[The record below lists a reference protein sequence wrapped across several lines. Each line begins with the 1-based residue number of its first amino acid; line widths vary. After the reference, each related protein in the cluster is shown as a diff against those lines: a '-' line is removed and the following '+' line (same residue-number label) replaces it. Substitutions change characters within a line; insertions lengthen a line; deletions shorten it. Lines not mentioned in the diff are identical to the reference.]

1 MSKPGS
7 YQSFSS
13 NQPSESSSEF
23 YLQLLQE
30 QEKIKKN
37 RVPGVKT
44 VLVVLSY
51 KGITYDR
58 DALKQ
63 KIHMSY
69 PESTV
74 FFCTTNGKPVGPNF
88 PEVVDLVIDFTPG
101 GSWRNLFMPRKFK
114 HMAKTIVGRNTGLF
128 RTRSYDRVFDEI
140 KDSHVNTLVGLHREQ
155 EVQKKVLELAG
166 IAMIP
171 IGETPRT
178 VERELPLKLPSMKNL

>member
-1 MSKPGS
+1 MSKLVS
-7 YQSFSS
+7 SQSFNST
-13 NQPSESSSEF
+13 QPNESSSEF

-37 RVPGVKT
+37 RIAGVKT

-51 KGITYDR
+51 KGMAYDR

-63 KIHMSY
+63 KIHLSY

-74 FFCTTNGKPVGPNF
+74 FFCTTNQKPLGPTY

-101 GSWRNLFMPRKFK
+101 GSWRNLFAPRKFK
-114 HMAKTIVGRNTGLF
+114 HMAKSIIGRDGGLF
-128 RTRSYDRVFDEI
+128 RARIYDRVFNESNDPVV
-140 KDSHVNTLVGLHREQ
+140 KSLQGLHREK
-155 EVQKKVLELAG
+155 EVQKRVLELAG
-166 IAMIP
+166 VAMIP
-171 IGETPRT
+171 VGDTPRT